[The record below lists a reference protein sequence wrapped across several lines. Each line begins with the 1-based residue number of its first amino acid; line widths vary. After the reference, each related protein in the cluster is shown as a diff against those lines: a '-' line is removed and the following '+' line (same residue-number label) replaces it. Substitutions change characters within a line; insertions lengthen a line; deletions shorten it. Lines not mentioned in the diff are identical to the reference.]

1 MMTFE
6 LRPYQQTA
14 IASLRTAFRGGHKR
28 VCLYSPTGSGKTEIG
43 MEMIRL
49 ALGKGKRVAFLVN
62 RIELCVQASR
72 RFHMAGI
79 DHGIVQGDNTINVSA
94 PVIIASVFTVARR
107 GLPDIDLILIDEA
120 HAVPG
125 SKAFRDLLFSLNN
138 VPVIGLTA
146 TPFSRGMGKTY
157 RELGGPIFQDLVPA
171 TTIRELIELG
181 FLVDVEVFAPSTPDL
196 TGVKIVAGDYSEK
209 DLSEAVDKPHLVGD
223 IVAHWMKLARGTSTV
238 VFATNQAHSRHIV
251 AQFLAAGVAAEHLD
265 CYTHEE
271 ERQAILARVRTGQTL
286 VISNVGI
293 LAEGWDHPACSTM
306 ILARPTRSLCR
317 YIQMSGR
324 ILRPFPGKERGLI
337 LDHSG
342 TVTRLGFPT
351 DDLPLEL
358 DDGKPKAA
366 GKQEK
371 SERRESLPKPCPSCS
386 FMRPAGVHA
395 CPKCG
400 FAPERR
406 SDVETVDGQLVKLE
420 RKKPIKKEAGQH
432 VYSQLL
438 GYAEMR
444 GFKTGWA
451 YHKYAEFFDGKH
463 PNGLRQVASKPTPE
477 ILGWIKSRQ
486 IAAAKVQQKRGG
498 HHAAV

>member
-1 MMTFE
+1 MTFD
-6 LRPYQQTA
+6 LRPYQQAA
-14 IASLRTAFRGGHKR
+14 IAGLRAALGGGHKR

-138 VPVIGLTA
+138 VPVIDLTA

-196 TGVKIVAGDYSEK
+196 TGVKIVAGDYAEK
-209 DLSEAVDKPHLVGD
+209 DLGEAVDKPSLVGD
-223 IVAHWMKLARGTSTV
+223 IVAHWMRLAKGTSTV

-251 AQFLAAGVAAEHLD
+251 ERFLAVGVAAEHID
-265 CYTHEE
+265 CYTDESD
-271 ERQAILARVRTGQTL
+271 RQAILERVRTGQTT

-306 ILARPTRSLCR
+306 VLARPTRSLCR
-317 YIQMSGR
+317 YIQMAGR
-324 ILRPFPGKERGLI
+324 ILRPFPGKDHGLI

-342 TVTRLGFPT
+342 TVSRLGFPT

-358 DDGKPKAA
+358 DDGKPKAT
-366 GKQEK
+366 GKQQA
-371 SERRESLPKPCPSCS
+371 ERRESLPKACPSCS

-420 RKKPIKKEAGQH
+420 RKRPATKDAKQH
-432 VYSQLL
+432 TYSQLL
-438 GYAEMR
+438 FIEQKRGYR
-444 GFKTGWA
+444 HGWA
-451 YHKYAEFFDGKH
+451 ANQYRSIFDVW
-463 PNGLRQVASKPTPE
+463 PRGLKEVTATPTQE
-477 ILGWIKSRQ
+477 VLNKVRSNQ
-486 IAAAKVQQKRGG
+486 IAFAKRKGG